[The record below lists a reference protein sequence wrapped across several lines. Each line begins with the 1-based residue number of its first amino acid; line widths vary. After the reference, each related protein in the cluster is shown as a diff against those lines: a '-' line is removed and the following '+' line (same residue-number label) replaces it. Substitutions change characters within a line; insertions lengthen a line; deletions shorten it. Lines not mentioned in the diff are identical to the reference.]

1 MPAPETTRRLILA
14 GAAIAAA
21 GGVLVWKSLARRAAV
36 DPAGPGGMRVATELN
51 DAEPVP
57 EFSLIGPAGP
67 LTRNDLLGRPTVL
80 FFGYTQC
87 PDVCPTTLSMLAE
100 AFRQL
105 QPAEQPRVLFISVDP
120 QRDTLE
126 LLKAY
131 VPNFNPAFG
140 FATGPDEAL
149 APLVKH
155 FGVMYQ
161 RHEKSANGFYTVD
174 HTASLFLL
182 DGKARLKAVFAA
194 PHAAATFVP
203 EYRRLTR

>member
-1 MPAPETTRRLILA
+1 M
-14 GAAIAAA
+14 
-21 GGVLVWKSLARRAAV
+21 
-36 DPAGPGGMRVATELN
+36 
-51 DAEPVP
+51 
-57 EFSLIGPAGP
+57 
-67 LTRNDLLGRPTVL
+67 
-80 FFGYTQC
+80 
-87 PDVCPTTLSMLAE
+87 
-100 AFRQL
+100 
-105 QPAEQPRVLFISVDP
+105 LFISVDP

-203 EYRRLTR
+203 EYRRLMR